1 MVLQL
6 DSNSEFNVQLSVFEG
21 PFDLLLNLI
30 GRHELDITQI
40 SLSRVTDEFLSY
52 LAAIESSLE
61 LEQASEFL
69 VVAATL
75 IDLKLASLL
84 PSGEVVDS
92 EDVAA
97 LEARDMLFAR
107 LLQYKAFKESA
118 AWFDSRFSLESEM
131 IARNVQLERIFRDIR
146 PKLIWK
152 TEVADLAAMAM
163 LALLPKQLP
172 QLSTEHLHVDKVS
185 VRAEAA
191 NLIIILRAGSKSFQ
205 ELIFDISR
213 ATAVARF
220 LALLELYRENAIS
233 FRQDEPLGEL
243 ICELGERRDLDT
255 ERIGGDYD

>member
-6 DSNSEFNVQLSVFEG
+6 DSNSDFNVSLGVFEG

-30 GRHELDITQI
+30 GKHELDITQV
-40 SLSRVTDEFLSY
+40 SLSKVTDEFLSY

-107 LLQYKAFKESA
+107 LLQYRAFKEASS
-118 AWFDSRFSLESEM
+118 WFDSKFNLESEM
-131 IARNVQLERIFRDIR
+131 ISRNVQLERSYRDIR
-146 PKLIWK
+146 PKLVWN
-152 TEVADLAAMAM
+152 TELAEFSALAMF
-163 LALLPKQLP
+163 ALLPKQLP
-172 QLSTEHLHVDKVS
+172 QLSTDHLHVDRVS

-191 NLIIILRAGSKSFQ
+191 NLMVILRAGKKSFR
-205 ELIFDISR
+205 ELIFGTNR

-220 LALLELYRENAIS
+220 LAILELYRENAIS
-233 FRQDEPLGEL
+233 FIQQQPLGEL
-243 ICELGERRDLDT
+243 ICEIGERSDVDT
-255 ERIGGDYD
+255 ESIGADYD